1 MSKAPPIPPE
11 QKARKNDK
19 PDVSGAHEHPAGAA
33 SHVDENPSLEGQ
45 SANTFQNA
53 PRWGKTQDR

>member
-11 QKARKNDK
+11 QQGRSHAPADLSGRHAAR
-19 PDVSGAHEHPAGAA
+19 EGAA
-33 SHVDENPSLEGQ
+33 AHQGENPANQGQ
-45 SANTFQNA
+45 SANTLKNA